1 MKQFKKK
8 VLNTLLVG
16 ALGVGI
22 STSSSAALTVSA
34 LITGYVNSA
43 LKMYETQWDS
53 VYNNV
58 KGGNVASSILQTT
71 NNLVTRITEIE
82 INLVKRLDKS
92 DLKISGEL
100 DKATNTIQDR
110 LIKVGQGQIQA
121 NSARSHYKTQ
131 KKIESNINKA
141 TEDFEQPIT
150 NCMQYAAGQS
160 FADGMM
166 AMRLN
171 AASAAAQIG
180 SAVTSP
186 TGNWELEEFET
197 NRKNF
202 TGENQYKDM
211 QTGALFGSSNG
222 SLTRVATTDNNSVKT
237 VINYLTG
244 LAYSPRNL
252 GSNQDE
258 SDNGKMYSRLQRQ
271 YAAYASL
278 SSYVLSAIANNHT
291 PQKSLLAFYKNAGLS
306 LTPEQEQN
314 GVSIAELYDTYTQK
328 LLSRPQI
335 EANAKAKSLTLL
347 RNMSQMDAVALYM
360 EVQELQQQERTEAL
374 KAAELSLMTH
384 KVLGPQAQI
393 YTQVSK
399 Q

>member
-1 MKQFKKK
+1 MKKFKKK
-8 VLNTLLVG
+8 ALSALLVG
-16 ALGVGI
+16 AMGLSI
-22 STSSSAALTVSA
+22 STSSSAMLTVSA

-43 LKMYETQWDS
+43 LKMYEMQWDS
-53 VYNNV
+53 VYDGV
-58 KGGNVASSILQTT
+58 KGGNVAASILHMTK
-71 NNLVTRITEIE
+71 NLVNRITEIE

-100 DKATNTIQDR
+100 DKAAHTIQER
-110 LIKVGQGQIQA
+110 LINVGQGQIQA
-121 NSARSHYKTQ
+121 NAARSHYKTQ
-131 KKIESNINKA
+131 KKIESNLNKA
-141 TEDFEQPIT
+141 TDDFEQPIT

-160 FADGMM
+160 FAEGMM
-166 AMRLN
+166 SMRLA
-171 AASAAAQIG
+171 AASASAQIG
-180 SAVTSP
+180 SSATGP

-197 NRKNF
+197 NRKKF
-202 TGENQYKDM
+202 TGDNQYKDM
-211 QTGALFGSSNG
+211 QVGALFGSSNG
-222 SLTRVATTDNNSVKT
+222 SSTRVATTDNNSVKS

-252 GSNQDE
+252 GTNQDE
-258 SDNGKMYSRLQRQ
+258 SDNGKIYSRLQRQ
-271 YAAYASL
+271 YAAYTSL
-278 SSYVLSAIANNHT
+278 SSYVLSAVANNHT

-314 GVSIAELYDTYTQK
+314 GVSISELYDTYTQK

-335 EANAKAKSLTLL
+335 EANAQAKSLTLL
-347 RNMSQMDAVALYM
+347 RNMSQMDSVALYM
-360 EVQELQQQERTEAL
+360 EVQELQQQERAEAM

-393 YTQVSK
+393 YTQVTK

>member
-1 MKQFKKK
+1 
-8 VLNTLLVG
+8 
-16 ALGVGI
+16 
-22 STSSSAALTVSA
+22 
-34 LITGYVNSA
+34 
-43 LKMYETQWDS
+43 
-53 VYNNV
+53 
-58 KGGNVASSILQTT
+58 
-71 NNLVTRITEIE
+71 
-82 INLVKRLDKS
+82 
-92 DLKISGEL
+92 
-100 DKATNTIQDR
+100 
-110 LIKVGQGQIQA
+110 
-121 NSARSHYKTQ
+121 
-131 KKIESNINKA
+131 
-141 TEDFEQPIT
+141 
-150 NCMQYAAGQS
+150 MQYAAGQS

-197 NRKNF
+197 NRKKF

-278 SSYVLSAIANNHT
+278 SSYVLSAVANNHT
-291 PQKSLLAFYKNAGLS
+291 PQKSLLAFYKNAGLT

>member
-22 STSSSAALTVSA
+22 STSSSAALTVSG

-43 LKMYETQWDS
+43 LKMYESQWDS

-180 SAVTSP
+180 SAVSSP

-197 NRKNF
+197 NRKNY
-202 TGENQYKDM
+202 TKICKQ
-211 QTGALFGSSNG
+211 
-222 SLTRVATTDNNSVKT
+222 VH
-237 VINYLTG
+237 YLVH
-244 LAYSPRNL
+244 
-252 GSNQDE
+252 Q
-258 SDNGKMYSRLQRQ
+258 M
-271 YAAYASL
+271 
-278 SSYVLSAIANNHT
+278 VL
-291 PQKSLLAFYKNAGLS
+291 
-306 LTPEQEQN
+306 
-314 GVSIAELYDTYTQK
+314 
-328 LLSRPQI
+328 
-335 EANAKAKSLTLL
+335 
-347 RNMSQMDAVALYM
+347 
-360 EVQELQQQERTEAL
+360 
-374 KAAELSLMTH
+374 
-384 KVLGPQAQI
+384 
-393 YTQVSK
+393 
-399 Q
+399 